1 MLSVHQVG
9 LAFGGTD
16 LFKDISCLVNPG
28 ERIGLVGRNGAGKS
42 TLLKLIAGHY
52 APDTGKVS
60 TPSGFKIG
68 FLTQDIPPKPSTT
81 VWEEA
86 ASSFVEIKKLE
97 AQIERWNEALAT
109 RTDYESDSY
118 MKLIEDLTHAQEEY
132 MMQGGYTYQA
142 DMERVLMGLGFTS
155 GDFQKPLS
163 TFSGGWQ
170 MRVEL
175 AKILMQNN
183 DLLLLDEPTN
193 HLDIESILW

>member
-16 LFKDISCLVNPG
+16 LFRDISFLVNPG

-42 TLLKLIAGHY
+42 TLLKLIAGRY
-52 APDTGKVS
+52 TPDYGTIS

-68 FLTQDIPPKPSTT
+68 FLTQDIPPKPTTT

-86 ASSFVEIKKLE
+86 ASSFVEIKQLE
-97 AQIERWNEALAT
+97 AQMEALNLQLT
-109 RTDYESDSY
+109 ERTDYESDAY
-118 MKLIEDLTHAQEEY
+118 MKIIEDLTHAQEDY
-132 MMQGGYTYQA
+132 QMRGGYTYQA
-142 DMERVLMGLGFTS
+142 DMERVLMGLGFKST
-155 GDFQKPLS
+155 DFHKALS

-193 HLDIESILW
+193 H